1 MLGKLTVSL
10 CYPNCFV
17 TTCIGQNLKIVVTEL
32 GTGALVPTTIFDV
45 HLSITNFTY
54 SFDETIKT
62 TSQTLMEKCQ
72 DTHEVKIIMIAHL
85 FLSLIVDIVIK
96 VIADS

>member
-1 MLGKLTVSL
+1 M
-10 CYPNCFV
+10 
-17 TTCIGQNLKIVVTEL
+17 TEL
-32 GTGALVPTTIFDV
+32 GTGALALVPTTILDV

-54 SFDETIKT
+54 SYDETIKT
-62 TSQTLMEKCQ
+62 TSQTLMEECQ